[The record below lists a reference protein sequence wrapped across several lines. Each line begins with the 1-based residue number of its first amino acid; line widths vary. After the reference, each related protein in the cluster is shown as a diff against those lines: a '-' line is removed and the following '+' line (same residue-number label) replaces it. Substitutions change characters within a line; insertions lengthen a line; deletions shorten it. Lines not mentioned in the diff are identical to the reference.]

1 MRSKL
6 FVPGSRPDLFP
17 KALASA
23 ADAISLDLE
32 DAVAEADKVR
42 ARAAVS
48 TFLRSEAA
56 RASSKQWIVR
66 CNAPDSAHFE
76 ADVEALLGS
85 GLDQLNIPKLHG
97 EAHLRETLK
106 RLAALEKRHG
116 LAPAFGVLANV
127 ETPGALIEA
136 AGIAAADT
144 RICGLQLGLADLFE
158 ELGIARDDA
167 ANVHAVLFKLRLAAG
182 RVGLP
187 VIDGAFPHMDDLA
200 GFEAEAR
207 MARRLGFAGK
217 SCIHPRQIAI
227 ANSVFAPS
235 MQELSWARRVVEA
248 AAGQAGVFVLDG
260 RMIDRPFIK
269 RAEQLLAEEENKS

>member
-32 DAVAEADKVR
+32 DAVAEADKAS
-42 ARAAVS
+42 ARAAVWE
-48 TFLRSEAA
+48 FLGSEAA

-66 CNAPDSAHFE
+66 CNAPESPHFE

-97 EAHLRETLK
+97 EAHARETLA
-106 RLAALEKRHG
+106 RLSAIERRRG
-116 LAPAFGVLANV
+116 LTPTFSVLANI

-136 AGIAAADT
+136 AGIAAADP

-158 ELGIARDDA
+158 ELGIARDDS

-182 RVGLP
+182 RAGLP
-187 VIDGAFPHMDDLA
+187 VIDGAFPHISDLA

-217 SCIHPRQIAI
+217 SCVHPSQIAA
-227 ANSVFAPS
+227 ANAVFAPS
-235 MQELSWARRVVEA
+235 LQELSWARRVVAA
-248 AAGQAGVFVLDG
+248 AAGQAGVFMLDG

-269 RAEQLLAEEENKS
+269 RAEQLLAAVENKS